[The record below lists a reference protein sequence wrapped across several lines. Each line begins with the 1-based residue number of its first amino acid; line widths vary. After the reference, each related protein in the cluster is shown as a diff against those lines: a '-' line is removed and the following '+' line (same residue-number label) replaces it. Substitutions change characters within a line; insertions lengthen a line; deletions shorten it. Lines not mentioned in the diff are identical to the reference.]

1 MGTRAATGL
10 LAALGAVSVVLAGC
24 SQAESKDNPGA
35 EAIPAAESPVEA
47 PAVEASA
54 DERMVEQRPGERPVE
69 SPPPTSQPV
78 AKQPAAA
85 SPPVVEEPPAMP
97 TPTVFAAAGTQM
109 RFRLAESLSTKS
121 SQVGDRF
128 QATLVEDVLSPRGEV
143 LVPLGSVAQG
153 VVVQSQESQ
162 GSDQPAVLALR
173 MEMLAV
179 QGDTHPIEATIV
191 DAESDADTR
200 DSGGETAAKIAAG
213 AAAGAL
219 LGRIIG
225 GDNEGALVGA
235 GAGAVAGTVFAV
247 TTKGGHAEMNEGST
261 LTVRLDEPLPLR

>member
-1 MGTRAATGL
+1 M
-10 LAALGAVSVVLAGC
+10 
-24 SQAESKDNPGA
+24 
-35 EAIPAAESPVEA
+35 
-47 PAVEASA
+47 
-54 DERMVEQRPGERPVE
+54 
-69 SPPPTSQPV
+69 
-78 AKQPAAA
+78 
-85 SPPVVEEPPAMP
+85 
-97 TPTVFAAAGTQM
+97 
-109 RFRLAESLSTKS
+109 
-121 SQVGDRF
+121 
-128 QATLVEDVLSPRGEV
+128 EDVLSAQGEV

-179 QGDTHPIEATIV
+179 RGDAHPLEATIV
-191 DAESDADTR
+191 EAEADADTR

-225 GDNEGALVGA
+225 GDTEGTLVGA

-247 TTKGGHAEMNEGST
+247 TTKGGHAEMDEGST

>member
-1 MGTRAATGL
+1 MGTRASRGL
-10 LAALGAVSVVLAGC
+10 FAAVGAVSVLLAGC
-24 SQAESKDNPGA
+24 SQAESKDNPEA
-35 EAIPAAESPVEA
+35 EAIPASEE
-47 PAVEASA
+47 PAAV
-54 DERMVEQRPGERPVE
+54 
-69 SPPPTSQPV
+69 
-78 AKQPAAA
+78 QPAAEERMAEQPRAERPAA
-85 SPPVVEEPPAMP
+85 SQPAASQPAPPQPAPATPAAEEPPAMP
-97 TPTVFAAAGTQM
+97 APTVFAAAGTHM
-109 RFRLAESLSTKS
+109 KFRLAESLSTKS
-121 SQVGDRF
+121 SRVGDRF
-128 QATLVEDVLSPRGEV
+128 QATLIEDVVSPRGEV

-179 QGDTHPIEATIV
+179 RGDTHPIEATIV
-191 DAESDADTR
+191 EADASADTR

-225 GDNEGALVGA
+225 GDTEGALVGA

-247 TTKGGHAEMNEGST
+247 TTKGGHAEVGEGST